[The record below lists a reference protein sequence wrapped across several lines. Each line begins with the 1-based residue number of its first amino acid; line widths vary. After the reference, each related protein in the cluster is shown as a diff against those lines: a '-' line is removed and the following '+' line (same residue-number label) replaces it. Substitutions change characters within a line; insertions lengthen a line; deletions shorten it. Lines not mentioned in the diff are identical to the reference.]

1 MSMREWK
8 LFLILEVCVT
18 SYAAVNHTEP
28 GILQWIQRRHSSDFY
43 HFINSTTTHLACGE
57 EKNTYLISE
66 NQCVKI
72 QELFSGK
79 LIIVYS

>member
-1 MSMREWK
+1 MSIREWK
-8 LFLILEVCVT
+8 LLLILEVCVT
-18 SYAAVNHTEP
+18 SCAAINNAES
-28 GILQWIQRRHSSDFY
+28 GILQWIQRRHSNDFY
-43 HFINSTTTHLACGE
+43 NFINSTTTHSACGE

-79 LIIVYS
+79 LIII